1 MYRRWVEGDIR
12 KDASRLNSKLASTT
26 DTQIQSS
33 QTTIVLTTLYRPE
46 GLVEIIKKI
55 KSMVNKCS

>member
-1 MYRRWVEGDIR
+1 MWWVEENIR
-12 KDASRLNSKLASTT
+12 KNTCRLNSKLASTT

-46 GLVEIIKKI
+46 GLVEVINKI
-55 KSMVNKCS
+55 KSMVSNDS